1 MNATAS
7 NNPESRTAPL
17 FPAAEKVSEAVLIL
31 MQVFGL
37 QSIKCRKIKSADYER
52 IVADVTAFSGVPE
65 EVSSAG
71 ILVKDDL
78 ARILAAVGTVEL
90 GITATADDVIQLL
103 GGYKSML
110 DLARKNAETPAA
122 EVENS
127 SPEEKAEDGI
137 RVSPEALREQIKPAD
152 AAEAAPEK
160 PAEVVDRKVPEDPAP
175 EMPKGSL
182 KKDEAESSVE
192 T

>member
-137 RVSPEALREQIKPAD
+137 RVSPEALREQIKPA
-152 AAEAAPEK
+152 EAAPEK
-160 PAEVVDRKVPEDPAP
+160 PAEVVDHKVPEDPAP
-175 EMPKGSL
+175 EMPKGPL
-182 KKDEAESSVE
+182 KKDEAESSIE
-192 T
+192 K